1 MEKRD
6 GFGEM
11 PPCSSASLCW
21 SAAGFLPEPLKTH
34 PELSGQETSANS
46 LFIFNVS
53 APFSGVFFS
62 SSTWCQCV
70 QPSPG
75 GCDSVAAPLCNH
87 VSALRLM
94 DNILIFAELC
104 GV

>member
-1 MEKRD
+1 MEKRV

-46 LFIFNVS
+46 LFILNVS
-53 APFSGVFFS
+53 APFSGFFS
-62 SSTWCQCV
+62 V
-70 QPSPG
+70 VPPG
-75 GCDSVAAPLCNH
+75 ASVYNPLL
-87 VSALRLM
+87 VAVTLWLLLSVITSQL
-94 DNILIFAELC
+94 
-104 GV
+104 